1 MKTPE
6 KRGRPRQHGRVTF
19 TRLPEEIHA
28 QLKIKAKAE
37 RRTISNLIA
46 VFVENALKQGGA
58 AA

>member
-1 MKTPE
+1 MKTQ
-6 KRGRPRQHGRVTF
+6 KKGRPRQYGRVTF

-46 VFVENALKQGGA
+46 VFVENALKQGEA
-58 AA
+58 VA